1 MPRGE
6 NLKFLF
12 SNIVKQEWN
21 VFLKYT
27 YVPFLKNSSLRI
39 YMHIK
44 EIIINEGKEY

>member
-27 YVPFLKNSSLRI
+27 YVPFLENSSLRI
-39 YMHIK
+39 CMHIK